1 MQNSY
6 FIGKEGFI
14 WFVGVVEDR
23 QDPEELGRVRVRCL
37 GWHTDN
43 LQDIPTESLP
53 FAQVIHAS
61 NGGNAMYAP
70 REGEWVVGF
79 FMDGE
84 NAQHPVILGI
94 LPGKPTQSPD
104 ASKGFNDPLG
114 WYPYRRN
121 EPSTNRLSRGR
132 KDGTITRRKEQQSKT
147 GVKQI
152 AGEWSEPAS
161 PYAPSYPFNHAYES
175 EAGHVLE
182 FDDTSGAERVH
193 LAHTNG
199 SYIEMHPD
207 GTVAYR
213 ANKDR
218 YSIVIGDEYVSVDGD
233 CHVTV
238 GGDCNMK
245 VVGKFNMEAAEINL
259 NSAGAVNIKAGGAL
273 KQEGATVDIVSGGVF
288 KLGTGDTLH
297 LKGGTVNIG
306 GGTLNLS
313 TNISNKVRCPHGMG
327 KILPAGGPASPTNT
341 GLKGVK

>member
-1 MQNSY
+1 MKNNY
-6 FIGKEGFI
+6 FIGREGFV

-23 QDPEELGRVRVRCL
+23 NDPEQLGRVRVRAF

-43 LQDIPTESLP
+43 KQDMPTESLP
-53 FAQVIHAS
+53 FAQVMHNANGS
-61 NGGNAMYAP
+61 NTAHAP
-70 REGEWVVGF
+70 REGEWVIGF
-79 FMDGE
+79 YLDGE
-84 NAQHPVILGI
+84 SAQHPVILGL
-94 LPGKPTQSPD
+94 LPGIPSKKPDTNV
-104 ASKGFNDPLG
+104 GFNDPTG
-114 WYPYRRN
+114 KHPSRIQ
-121 EPSTNRLSRGR
+121 EPSLNRLSRGR
-132 KDGTITRRKEQQSKT
+132 KDGTVTRRKEQQSKT

-152 AGEWSEPAS
+152 AGEWKEPAS
-161 PYAPSYPFNHAYES
+161 PYAPSYPYNHAYES
-175 EAGHVLE
+175 ESGHVLE

-218 YSIVIGDEYVSVDGD
+218 YSVVIGDEYVSIDGQ
-233 CHVTV
+233 CNITV

-245 VVGKFNMEAAEINL
+245 VIGKFNMEAAEINL
-259 NSAGAVNIKAGGAL
+259 NSAGAVNIKAAAAL
-273 KQEGATVDIVSGGVF
+273 KQEGKTVDIVSGGVF

-297 LKGGTVNIG
+297 LKGGTVNVG

-313 TNISNKVRCPHGMG
+313 SNIKNKVRTPHGIG
-327 KILPAGGPASPTNT
+327 KILPATSPSSPTNT